1 MEAGILGA
9 RQGQEERHC
18 HSPPDETYE
27 TQGAFDEPPGE
38 NDICPDPAPPD
49 DAAG

>member
-1 MEAGILGA
+1 METGIFGT

-38 NDICPDPAPPD
+38 NDICPDLAPPD